1 MHARPRTGKR
11 RERSVADLFRH
22 AEEEEYEAEV
32 EQLVE

>member
-1 MHARPRTGKR
+1 MLDPEQARGGK
-11 RERSVADLFRH
+11 RSVADLLRH